1 MKKFNRI
8 DLPDGTATE
17 VLMEV
22 AALRCVNCGREITKK
37 SPVLHKSFYVHSR
50 DGLQFCGLKETYLTA
65 TPPQASPLV
74 EIDDLIVAAM
84 ERIAVAEELMGDNA
98 PSYLMGEV
106 FGNLRNSRAA
116 ITQML
121 NRLDHLDP
129 KA

>member
-8 DLPDGTATE
+8 ELPDGTTTE

-22 AALRCVNCGREITKK
+22 ADLKCVNCGKKIVKK
-37 SPVLHKSFYVHSR
+37 SPVLHKSFHVHAQN
-50 DGLQFCGLKETYLTA
+50 GLQFCSLPETYLTA

-84 ERIAVAEELMGDNA
+84 ERIALAEELMGDNA
-98 PSYLMGEV
+98 PSHLMGEV
-106 FGNLRNSRAA
+106 FGNLRDSRAA